1 MLCRSG
7 FMKSVND
14 NKNIKIQIIGYSG
27 SGKSTLAKRLGL
39 HFGIPYLHLDNVQF
53 YGDWEERSK
62 EEQNRIVDKFL
73 EENNSW
79 VIDGNYSGVSPIRFE
94 ISDIT
99 IFLNYNRFYCFRKC
113 KERYK
118 LHKDSPRESC
128 PCKEKFDKEF
138 KRWILFEGRTKARK
152 KKHLTNLNKTKGE
165 KLVFR
170 NVKELNKWFEKFGIN

>member
-1 MLCRSG
+1 
-7 FMKSVND
+7 MKSVID

-73 EENNSW
+73 EENSSW
-79 VIDGNYSGVSPIRFE
+79 VIDGNYSSVSPIRFE

-99 IFLNYNRFYCFRKC
+99 IFLNYNRFYCYRKC

-118 LHKDSPRESC
+118 MHKDSPRESC

-170 NVKELNKWFEKFGIN
+170 NVKELNKWLNKLCVK